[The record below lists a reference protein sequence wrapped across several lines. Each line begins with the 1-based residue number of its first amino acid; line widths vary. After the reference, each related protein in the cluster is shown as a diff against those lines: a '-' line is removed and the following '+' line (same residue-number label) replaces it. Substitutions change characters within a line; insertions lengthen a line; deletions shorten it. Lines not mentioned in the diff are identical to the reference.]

1 MNERAHIDVF
11 IDGLTRYF
19 NHLDTELKEPN
30 SSLEVGAPYLL
41 NTSQSIG
48 LDFTG
53 MICVSGNNLGYIFVS
68 ANSALLK
75 RILLSYGEA
84 DLSDA
89 PKRDLVGEIA
99 NTLAG
104 NARRRLGSDFHI
116 SIPRV
121 FDGGVETSKYKL
133 SSRCYVLPF
142 RWKSSKAE
150 LIISIR
156 ER

>member
-11 IDGLTRYF
+11 IDGLSRYF
-19 NHLDTELKEPN
+19 NYLATELEEPN
-30 SSLEVGAPYLL
+30 SSLEIGAPYLL
-41 NTSQSIG
+41 STSQPMG

-53 MICVSGNNLGYIFVS
+53 MISVSGNNLGYIFVS

-75 RILLSYGEA
+75 RILLSYGEV
-84 DLSDA
+84 DLSDM
-89 PKRDLVGEIA
+89 PKKDLIGEIA

-104 NARRRLGSDFHI
+104 NARRRLGADFHI
-116 SIPRV
+116 STPRV
-121 FDGGVETSKYKL
+121 FDGGLEPSKYQL
-133 SSRCYVLPF
+133 TSRCYVLPF